1 MRLTIIKHSLISC
14 CFKAQR
20 SDDILQLF
28 IYTHLL
34 PVSIRLFS
42 KPHLALGGVKNVSL
56 NLTISNTGDDAYD
69 TNIYFNFS
77 REVFYINFWQ
87 KVQPFSSPLNYL
99 LFKDTC
105 LFVI

>member
-1 MRLTIIKHSLISC
+1 MFFFCFIMLKQVHFNPCLSILLLVPISL
-14 CFKAQR
+14 
-20 SDDILQLF
+20 
-28 IYTHLL
+28 Y
-34 PVSIRLFS
+34 S

-87 KVQPFSSPLNYL
+87 KVCS
-99 LFKDTC
+99 
-105 LFVI
+105 

>member
-1 MRLTIIKHSLISC
+1 MISC

-28 IYTHLL
+28 IYTLLL
-34 PVSIRLFS
+34 PVSIRRFS

-87 KVQPFSSPLNYL
+87 KVHPLPPTEVPA
-99 LFKDTC
+99 F
-105 LFVI
+105 

>member
-1 MRLTIIKHSLISC
+1 M
-14 CFKAQR
+14 
-20 SDDILQLF
+20 F
-28 IYTHLL
+28 IYACLL
-34 PVSIRLFS
+34 PVSIRLYS

-87 KVQPFSSPLNYL
+87 KVRPPSPPS
-99 LFKDTC
+99 
-105 LFVI
+105 